1 MQNELTVSPKKS
13 QQLICASELEQIQER
28 YKKILTA
35 ARASLDEAIAIGGLL
50 VKVKEKVGFGNW
62 LDWVRDNLP
71 FSLRRAEYWMG
82 LFENRKDV
90 KFANFANLS
99 SAYRPL
105 LGSVIDVESEIVTS
119 EPSNPD
125 LKRPPMSAADAWQIV
140 NYTLDLFAQSNLP
153 VTLEEIGEL
162 HSKLIAGGTWLSA
175 ELEAA

>member
-1 MQNELTVSPKKS
+1 MLAGPF
-13 QQLICASELEQIQER
+13 
-28 YKKILTA
+28 
-35 ARASLDEAIAIGGLL
+35 IA
-50 VKVKEKVGFGNW
+50 
-62 LDWVRDNLP
+62 
-71 FSLRRAEYWMG
+71 
-82 LFENRKDV
+82 
-90 KFANFANLS
+90 
-99 SAYRPL
+99 
-105 LGSVIDVESEIVTS
+105 VESEVVTS